1 MAEGKSLSRAG
12 IHAAQMLLLAAVYF
26 VAAKLSLV
34 FAIPPGYATAV
45 WPPSGIALAAMLLWG
60 TRLWPGVWLCAALIN
75 FTIEGSPLLAVL
87 IATGNTLEAVVGA
100 ALIRRYTGMR
110 GYFDTGEAVIKFAG
124 LAALSATI
132 AAAIGVSSISLLK
145 PLPWSEFVV
154 NAWTWW
160 QGDASGMIIVTPLI
174 ASWYAGAWRRWS
186 LPKAIEAG
194 ALASALAL
202 TTFIIFGSAPGEVSS
217 LPLAFITLP
226 FIIWAAIRYR
236 QREVTTLAAMVCA
249 IAIWYTIQG
258 RGPFGLGSSNAALLF
273 LVAYTSTLVLTGL
286 VLSAVIGERGRAIAE
301 LRKVNEQL
309 AQRIEERTLE
319 LAVSNQTLRAEL
331 AEHGRQE
338 EVLRQSEERFRLL
351 VDGVKDYAIFM
362 LDSKGKVA
370 SWNTAAE
377 TIYGYT
383 EAEMTGEHFSR
394 FYTPEDLARKWPEHE
409 LLVACAEG
417 RFEDE
422 GWRVRKDGSRFWAS
436 VIIAA
441 LYDNERRVRGFA
453 KVTRDLTARRRI
465 EALQESERQ
474 MNEFLAMLAHELR
487 NPLASIVNALGLM
500 RSKSGQEQTEFR
512 DVIERQTKLLAHI
525 VDDLLDVSRIT
536 RGKIALKKE
545 ILDVNGLVARTLE
558 SCRPLIDAR
567 KHAVELR
574 LPHEELPVDAD
585 STRLSQVVLNL
596 ISNAVKY
603 TPEEGRITIALSRE
617 DGEAVLR
624 VRDTGIGI
632 PAALLPKVFDL
643 FVQGDRSLDRTEGG
657 LGIGLTLVKRL
668 VEMHRGSV
676 SAASDGLGEGSEFVV
691 RLPLALERGVARSLV
706 KEELPRAPAT
716 RRRLLVVD
724 DNRDFA
730 DTLGALFETMGHDV
744 RVAYNGTDAVSATA
758 EYRPDAVF
766 LDIGLPGRSG
776 YDVARMLRS
785 SPELADITLV
795 AFTGYG
801 QVEDRRRVREA
812 GFDYHVVKPAD
823 AAELAKIVD
832 ALPARA

>member
-1 MAEGKSLSRAG
+1 MSSAENNVAEERSLSRIG
-12 IHAAQMLLLAAVYF
+12 IHAAQILLLAAVYF

-45 WPPSGIALAAMLLWG
+45 WPPSGIALAAILLWG
-60 TRLWPGVWLCAALIN
+60 TRLWPGVWLGAALIN
-75 FTIEGSPLLAVL
+75 FTIEGSVVLAVL
-87 IATGNTLEAVVGA
+87 IAMGNTLEAVMGA
-100 ALIRRYTGMR
+100 MLIRRYTGMR
-110 GYFDTGEAVIKFAG
+110 GYFDTGEAVIRFAG

-174 ASWYAGAWRRWS
+174 ASWYVGAWRRWS

-194 ALASALAL
+194 SLASALAL
-202 TTFIIFGSAPGEVSS
+202 TTFIIFGSVPGEASS

-226 FIIWAAIRYR
+226 FIIWAAIRFR
-236 QREVTTLAAMVCA
+236 QREVTTMSAMVCA
-249 IAIWYTIQG
+249 IATWYTIQG

-286 VLSAVIGERGRAIAE
+286 VLSAVISERARAIAE
-301 LRKVNEQL
+301 LRKVNEEL
-309 AQRIEERTLE
+309 EQRVEERTLE

-331 AEHGRQE
+331 AEHGRQQE
-338 EVLRQSEERFRLL
+338 ILRQSEERFRLL

-362 LDSKGKVA
+362 LDSEGKVA
-370 SWNTAAE
+370 SWNTGAE

-383 EAEMTGEHFSR
+383 MAEMTGAHFSR
-394 FYTPEDLARKWPEHE
+394 FYTPEDLARNWPEHE
-409 LLVACAEG
+409 LVVAHAEG
-417 RFEDE
+417 RFEEE
-422 GWRVRKDGSRFWAS
+422 GWRVRKDSSRFWAS

-441 LYDNERRVRGFA
+441 LYDNENRVGGFA
-453 KVTRDLTARRRI
+453 KVTRDLTVRRRV

-500 RSKSGQEQTEFR
+500 RSKSGREQAEFR
-512 DVIERQTKLLAHI
+512 GVIERQTKLLAHI

-545 ILDVNGLVARTLE
+545 VLDMNRVVARTLE
-558 SCRPLIDAR
+558 SCRPLIDAH

-574 LPHEELPVDAD
+574 LPDEEQPVDAD

-624 VRDTGIGI
+624 GRGTAIGTSDA
-632 PAALLPKVFDL
+632 PPS
-643 FVQGDRSLDRTEGG
+643 QG
-657 LGIGLTLVKRL
+657 V
-668 VEMHRGSV
+668 
-676 SAASDGLGEGSEFVV
+676 
-691 RLPLALERGVARSLV
+691 
-706 KEELPRAPAT
+706 
-716 RRRLLVVD
+716 
-724 DNRDFA
+724 
-730 DTLGALFETMGHDV
+730 
-744 RVAYNGTDAVSATA
+744 
-758 EYRPDAVF
+758 
-766 LDIGLPGRSG
+766 
-776 YDVARMLRS
+776 
-785 SPELADITLV
+785 
-795 AFTGYG
+795 
-801 QVEDRRRVREA
+801 
-812 GFDYHVVKPAD
+812 
-823 AAELAKIVD
+823 
-832 ALPARA
+832 